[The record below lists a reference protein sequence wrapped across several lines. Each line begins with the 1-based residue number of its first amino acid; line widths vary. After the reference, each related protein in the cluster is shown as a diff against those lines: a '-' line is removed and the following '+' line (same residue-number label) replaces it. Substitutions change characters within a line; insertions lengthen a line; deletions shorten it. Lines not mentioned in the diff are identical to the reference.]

1 MVESLFFSSKKDSF
15 KTSAQ
20 LIADSAEKKYV
31 ENKLNNIDGKITCD
45 SVSKLNKEDYSK
57 CSIVFDEN
65 GIAKVSIVGK
75 GKFDELAVINGTRIS
90 AKVIQLELPEYGEAK
105 TFIENIYNDEVLRI
119 ANDLKKDNTPDKN
132 IRYYGSNP
140 KNYVSFNNE
149 LWRIIGVFG
158 NNVKL
163 IRSEKIGNLLWDSSE
178 SSINKGYG
186 VNEWGES
193 TYEDGSY
200 YEGADLMQYLNKMYY
215 GGTDVT
221 CYEEGNHKTTTC
233 PTNKLDSTS
242 KALIDNY
249 TWNLGGVISA
259 SDTVAFYKAERGN
272 ITGKICTGGDGCND
286 TVKRTT
292 TWTGYVALPYMT
304 DYAYA
309 SSESIC
315 ETNMNA
321 KDSEGKYVC
330 MNNNWIFKPNT
341 VYWTLSPYALG
352 NASSHVWNVSY
363 VSNLYV
369 SDAAKGYAIF
379 PAIYLKNNVIIE
391 SGTGTN
397 TDPYKLQIES

>member
-1 MVESLFFSSKKDSF
+1 
-15 KTSAQ
+15 
-20 LIADSAEKKYV
+20 
-31 ENKLNNIDGKITCD
+31 
-45 SVSKLNKEDYSK
+45 
-57 CSIVFDEN
+57 
-65 GIAKVSIVGK
+65 
-75 GKFDELAVINGTRIS
+75 
-90 AKVIQLELPEYGEAK
+90 
-105 TFIENIYNDEVLRI
+105 
-119 ANDLKKDNTPDKN
+119 
-132 IRYYGSNP
+132 
-140 KNYVSFNNE
+140 
-149 LWRIIGVFG
+149 
-158 NNVKL
+158 
-163 IRSEKIGNLLWDSSE
+163 
-178 SSINKGYG
+178 
-186 VNEWGES
+186 
-193 TYEDGSY
+193 
-200 YEGADLMQYLNKMYY
+200 MQYLNKMYY

-315 ETNMNA
+315 ETNMDA